1 MTYSLFSESWYRVAD
16 LKPRLR
22 SHAQIHHHI
31 YRERDWY
38 VIQNHS
44 TGDFHRFSR
53 EAYYIIGLMD
63 GATSLKEIW
72 ESACESLG
80 DDMPAQDEV
89 IRLLSQLHQVDVLQS
104 DIPPDIADLYERH
117 KKYKKY
123 NFMSRLRSPLSVR
136 IPLLDPE
143 KFLEKT
149 IFFMKPVFSKIGL
162 FIYCLI
168 VLSAFYFALVHWSE
182 LTQNL
187 ADRVLALENVFI
199 LWLVYP
205 VVKTIHEF
213 SHAYTVKHWGGEVH
227 EMGIMF
233 LVFVPI
239 PYLDASSSSAF
250 KEKYKRVMVGAS
262 GILAELLLASLAM
275 LVWVNVE
282 PGAVRAV
289 VFNIMI
295 IAGISTILF
304 NGNPL
309 LRFDAYY
316 VLSDLI
322 EIPNLAMRSNRYI
335 GYILQKYL
343 LKVEGAQSPVTARGE
358 PSWFLFYGAASFLY
372 RIFIMVRIAIFVA
385 GKFFIIGTAVA
396 IWGIL
401 GMFIMPVIRVI
412 KYLYGDPSMQKK
424 RGRVLIVTG
433 VTIFVVASCLFLVPF
448 PSFTISE
455 GILWAPDKSRLY
467 AGTDGFIKDI
477 IAVPGE
483 EVKKGTPLI
492 VCENQVLLA
501 EKKELEFSLEEYELK
516 YTLAKTRNRTEAKI
530 LQDEIWRIKSELKE
544 TADNIDSLTI
554 RSPLNGVLLIPES
567 ENLYDHYIRRG
578 TQLGY
583 VIDFDRVTARI
594 VVDQKD
600 IDRVRR
606 DTQSVEARLAG
617 LSGETYSAHIKREV
631 PAASTELPSIALS
644 LEGGGE
650 YALDPSEREKTKAF
664 ETLFHFEVVIDSP
677 RLSAIGERVF
687 IRFYH
692 GPEPLFYRV
701 YRSIRRTLLSKF
713 SV

>member
-1 MTYSLFSESWYRVAD
+1 MTYSLFSESWYRVAN
-16 LKPRLR
+16 LKPRLL

-31 YRERDWY
+31 YRGKDWY
-38 VIQNHS
+38 VLQNHS

-53 EAYYIIGLMD
+53 EAYYIIGLLD
-63 GATSLKEIW
+63 GATTLKDIW
-72 ESACESLG
+72 ETACENLG
-80 DDMPAQDEV
+80 DDMPTQDEV
-89 IRLLSQLHQVDVLQS
+89 IRLLSQLHQVDVLQT

-117 KKYKKY
+117 KKYKK
-123 NFMSRLRSPLSVR
+123 NDFISRLRSPLSVKL
-136 IPLLDPE
+136 PLLDPE

-149 IFFMKPVFSKIGL
+149 VFLIRPLFSKTGL
-162 FIYCLI
+162 FIYFLI
-168 VLSAFYFALVHWSE
+168 LLSAFYFVLVNWSE

-187 ADRVLALENVFI
+187 ADRVLALENVFL

-250 KEKYKRVMVGAS
+250 KERYKRVMVGAS
-262 GILAELLLASLAM
+262 GIMAELLLASLSM

-282 PGAVRAV
+282 PGVVRAV

-295 IAGISTILF
+295 IAGVSTILF

-316 VLSDLI
+316 ILSDLI

-335 GYILQKYL
+335 GYILQRYL
-343 LKVEGAQSPVTARGE
+343 LKVEEPQSPVTARGE
-358 PSWFLFYGAASFLY
+358 PPWFLFYGVASFMY
-372 RIFIMVRIAIFVA
+372 RVFIMIRIAIFVA
-385 GKFFIIGTAVA
+385 GKFFFIGTAVA
-396 IWGIL
+396 LWGIL
-401 GMFIMPVIRVI
+401 GMLIMPVIRVL

-433 VTIFVVASCLFLVPF
+433 VAIFAIVACLFLAPI

-455 GILWAPDKSRLY
+455 GILWAPDNSRLY
-467 AGTDGFIKDI
+467 AGTDGFVKDI

-483 EVKKGTPLI
+483 EVKKGIPLI
-492 VCENQVLLA
+492 VCENPGLFA
-501 EKKELEFSLEEYELK
+501 ERKELEFSLEEYELK
-516 YTLAKTRNRTEAKI
+516 YMLAKTRNETEAKI

-544 TADNIDSLTI
+544 LADNINSLTI
-554 RSPLNGVLLIPES
+554 RSPLDGVFLLPES
-567 ENLYDHYIRRG
+567 EDLHGHYIRRG

-583 VIDFDRVTARI
+583 VIDFNEVTARI
-594 VVDQKD
+594 VVNQKD
-600 IDRVRR
+600 IDRVRS

-617 LSGETYSAHIKREV
+617 LSEETYSAHIKREI

-650 YALDPSEREKTKAF
+650 YALDPSERDKAKAF

-677 RLSAIGERVF
+677 GLSAIGERVF

-692 GPEPLFYRV
+692 GPEPLFYRA